1 MAIDL
6 EGQLEIR
13 SSEGTTVRIAG
24 SGPSLEISITG
35 HASGVIANLGRA
47 RLALPIVRIVAVA
60 LERAGLSATVRLGER
75 RILAIGRNVV
85 ADGPARVLRIPHAR
99 LRS

>member
-6 EGQLEIR
+6 EGLLEIR
-13 SSEGTTVRIAG
+13 GSDGTTVRIAG
-24 SGPSLEISITG
+24 TGPSLEIAITG
-35 HASGVIANLGRA
+35 RASGVIDNLNRA
-47 RLALPIVRIVAVA
+47 RRALPIVRLVAVA

-75 RILAIGRNVV
+75 RVLAIGRNVV
-85 ADGPARVLRIPHAR
+85 ADGAARVLRIPYAR

>member
-13 SSEGTTVRIAG
+13 GSDGTTVRIAG
-24 SGPSLEISITG
+24 AGPSLEIAITG
-35 HASGVIANLGRA
+35 HAGGVIANLARA
-47 RLALPIVRIVAVA
+47 RRALPIVRLIAVA

-75 RILAIGRNVV
+75 RVLAIGRNV
-85 ADGPARVLRIPHAR
+85 ATDGTARILRIPHAR
-99 LRS
+99 LRP

>member
-6 EGQLEIR
+6 EGLLEIR
-13 SSEGTTVRIAG
+13 GSDGTTVRIAG
-24 SGPSLEISITG
+24 TGPSLEIAITG
-35 HASGVIANLGRA
+35 RASGVIDNLSRA
-47 RLALPIVRIVAVA
+47 RRALPIVRLVAVA

-75 RILAIGRNVV
+75 RVLAIGRNVV
-85 ADGPARVLRIPHAR
+85 ADGAARVLRIPHAR

>member
-6 EGQLEIR
+6 EGLLEIR
-13 SSEGTTVRIAG
+13 GSDGTTVRIAG
-24 SGPSLEISITG
+24 TGPSLEIAITG
-35 HASGVIANLGRA
+35 RASGVIDNLNRA
-47 RLALPIVRIVAVA
+47 RRALPIVRLVAVA

-75 RILAIGRNVV
+75 RVLAIGRNVV
-85 ADGPARVLRIPHAR
+85 ADGAARVLRIPHAR